1 MRLTFPNGEH
11 AAVHLEQG
19 QIGVG
24 SAAGGGTAVVIPG
37 LAPLHAVFV
46 SGRRGFWLTATDG
59 ARVVLNAR
67 PVRRLA
73 WLRPGD
79 LVCLGTTQVRV
90 ESDAPPAPA
99 RERASSPDWPSRHVL
114 RGLNGSWFG
123 RCQAL
128 AGGPLLLG
136 SGAACDLRLEAVGV
150 LDRHAQLEGVDGRWV
165 LRALSGEASLRING
179 HVVSTAVL
187 TAGDQIELGEQRLLL
202 EAPGG
207 LSPARATLAP
217 ETTPAV
223 AEAVA
228 NANAKAP
235 RDPGGLYLLIAA
247 AAALAAA
254 LTAFFVYA
262 PRG

>member
-24 SAAGGGTAVVIPG
+24 SASGGGTAVVIPG

-46 SGRRGFWLTATDG
+46 SGRRGFWLTAIDG

-79 LVCLGTTQVRV
+79 LVCLGTTQVRI

-99 RERASSPDWPSRHVL
+99 RERASNPDGPSRHVL

-165 LRALSGEASLRING
+165 LRALSSDASLRING
-179 HVVSTAVL
+179 HVVVTAVL
-187 TAGDQIELGEQRLLL
+187 TAGDQIEIGEQRLLL

-207 LSPARATLAP
+207 LSPARATLAT
-217 ETTPAV
+217 EAAPA
-223 AEAVA
+223 ADEAVA
-228 NANAKAP
+228 GAQPP
-235 RDPGGLYLLIAA
+235 RDLGGLYLLIAA

>member
-1 MRLTFPNGEH
+1 M
-11 AAVHLEQG
+11 
-19 QIGVG
+19 
-24 SAAGGGTAVVIPG
+24 
-37 LAPLHAVFV
+37 
-46 SGRRGFWLTATDG
+46 
-59 ARVVLNAR
+59 
-67 PVRRLA
+67 
-73 WLRPGD
+73 
-79 LVCLGTTQVRV
+79 
-90 ESDAPPAPA
+90 
-99 RERASSPDWPSRHVL
+99 
-114 RGLNGSWFG
+114 
-123 RCQAL
+123 
-128 AGGPLLLG
+128 
-136 SGAACDLRLEAVGV
+136 
-150 LDRHAQLEGVDGRWV
+150 

-247 AAALAAA
+247 AAALASVSRPIS
-254 LTAFFVYA
+254 TRKVTGNSVSTMTSTR
-262 PRG
+262 PPKP